1 MSGQASALG
10 GCVLVEDLAHLLGE
24 QVSDFDTDMRLI
36 RHEGLTESFLLTWGE
51 LVARGVQKKPDLV
64 EGITCASAVTQGVL
78 LDATAYFIKG
88 ATGEL
93 DDMEGIEDAGGV
105 LELVINGVLISLE
118 GIQRRDSHP
127 CTKVFSALGQPVLM
141 RGARP
146 AWDQV
151 QQAGRGM
158 ILPASGLRCR

>member
-1 MSGQASALG
+1 
-10 GCVLVEDLAHLLGE
+10 
-24 QVSDFDTDMRLI
+24 MRLI
-36 RHEGLTESFLLTWGE
+36 CREGLSESFLLTWGE

-127 CTKVFSALGQPVLM
+127 CTKVAL
-141 RGARP
+141 R
-146 AWDQV
+146 
-151 QQAGRGM
+151 
-158 ILPASGLRCR
+158 I